1 MAEIEI
7 GWWEILLGVAFL
19 LMFYLWREEKKGL
32 PRSYPFLGMLP
43 GTLYYINQIH
53 ERATVTMR
61 RSGGTFLY
69 KGPWLANM
77 DILVTVDPANV
88 HHIMSANFL
97 NFPKGP
103 KFKEMF
109 DVLGD
114 GIFNADLD
122 PWRAQRKIAR
132 GLITHVRFHKFLV
145 QTSKEK
151 VERGLMKVLEHASDN
166 GMVLDLQDL
175 FQRFTFDT
183 SCILFTGYD
192 PGCVSIDFPEVPFSK
207 AMDDAEEA
215 ILVRHVVPELIWK
228 VQRWAGVGGE
238 KKLRCA
244 SKTLDQVIGQYI
256 AKKRREL
263 MSKKK
268 QDTDESC
275 DLLTSYLIESK
286 DEKDDKSMMGLKLD
300 DDKFLRDM
308 VMNLMIA
315 GRDTTSSALTWFI
328 WLIST
333 HPRVEAKIRDEL
345 KTLITPPSEFH
356 KWRVF
361 KQELKTLVY
370 LHAALC
376 ESLRLYPPV
385 PFQHK
390 EPTEVDTLPSGHLVH
405 PKMKIMF
412 SLYAMGRMETI
423 WGEDACEFKPERW
436 ISERGTVKH
445 EPSYKFLAFN
455 AGPRTCL
462 GKEVAFIQMKAVAAS
477 IIHNYQVRVVE
488 GHPVEPNASII
499 LYMRHGLKVRLKRI
513 TK

>member
-132 GLITHVRFHKFLV
+132 GLITHMRFHKFLV

-228 VQRWAGVGGE
+228 VQ
-238 KKLRCA
+238 
-244 SKTLDQVIGQYI
+244 
-256 AKKRREL
+256 
-263 MSKKK
+263 
-268 QDTDESC
+268 
-275 DLLTSYLIESK
+275 SK